1 MVAGQGKQTS
11 LEIDNMTQP
20 AHHSF
25 VPPVYGDPPR
35 KKPFIRYTAAFVFGA
50 VLATF
55 CYGMRPKPNL
65 PTSAQIQSALSNNA
79 AAYFRAGVLCGSAVD
94 RAKPGLTSGQLIG
107 TSVAYFATLG
117 PDPYLAP
124 AKTKL
129 AQLEDALGKV
139 KRMNVSETNTSSTNA
154 P

>member
-1 MVAGQGKQTS
+1 MNS
-11 LEIDNMTQP
+11 
-20 AHHSF
+20 SF
-25 VPPVYGDPPR
+25 SPVSDKPR
-35 KKPFIRYTAAFVFGA
+35 RPFIRYTAAFVLGA
-50 VLATF
+50 VLATV
-55 CYGMRPKPNL
+55 CYGMKPKL
-65 PTSAQIQSALSNNA
+65 PTPELIQHALSNNA